1 MYSQGDTFNYDING
15 DEYELD
21 VLGNFILDGDEYIIA
36 EDFEGE
42 TYIFCYD
49 EDEEEIVLVESK
61 SQIKTVL
68 KYWKDEYF
76 SGEDIS
82 DFEEDEYYD
91 REDSLRDE
99 EFDDDFD
106 IDRDRD
112 DY

>member
-21 VLGNFILDGDEYIIA
+21 VLGNFVLDGDEYIIT
-36 EDFEGE
+36 EDFDGE
-42 TYIFCYD
+42 IHIFCYD
-49 EDEEEIVLVESK
+49 EDEEEIILVESK

-68 KYWKDEYF
+68 KYWKEEYF
-76 SGEDIS
+76 SGKDIS

-91 REDSLRDE
+91 RELSLH
-99 EFDDDFD
+99 DDDFD

>member
-21 VLGNFILDGDEYIIA
+21 VLGNFVLDGDEYIIT
-36 EDFEGE
+36 EDFDGE
-42 TYIFCYD
+42 IHIFRYD
-49 EDEEEIVLVESK
+49 EDEEEIILVESK

-68 KYWKDEYF
+68 KYWKEEYF

-91 REDSLRDE
+91 RELSLH
-99 EFDDDFD
+99 DDDFD